1 MQTIQNNQHLALAL
15 SISHVADVHNQKYY
29 SLEAC
34 WSDNSDSWNPASKDS
49 CTSYSSIGAGDLLL
63 NVMNTVEVTFCN
75 RVLIIVNQ
83 DEELRE
89 NLKVLTGQSVSKT
102 KAQVLSKVAYNPN
115 EKAKLSSMFRNVN
128 IEVF

>member
-1 MQTIQNNQHLALAL
+1 MQSIQNNQHLALAL
-15 SISHVADVHNQKYY
+15 SISHVADIHNQKYY
-29 SLEAC
+29 SLDAC
-34 WSDNSDSWNPASKDS
+34 WSDGSSWNPSSKES

-63 NVMNTVEVTFCN
+63 NVMNAVEVTFCN

-89 NLKVLTGQSVSKT
+89 NLKVLTGQSASKT
-102 KAQVLSKVAYNPN
+102 KAVVLSKVAYNPN

>member
-15 SISHVADVHNQKYY
+15 SISYVSDVHNQKYY
-29 SLEAC
+29 SLNAC
-34 WSDNSDSWNPASKDS
+34 WSDGGDWNPSSKDS
-49 CTSYSSIGAGDLLL
+49 CTSYSCIGAGDLLL
-63 NVMNTVEVTFCN
+63 NVMKTVEVTFCN
-75 RVLIIVNQ
+75 RVLIIVEQ

-102 KAQVLSKVAYNPN
+102 KAQVLSKVAYNAN